1 MAKPSVFVSFDYD
14 HDKQY
19 KYLLEAWIAN
29 PKFQFVF
36 NDETPDEIDTS
47 NVGRIKAAL
56 TVRIRAATHTL
67 VIVGRYANSL
77 HAKRHLIGYRNWI
90 NFEVAQSKAA
100 GNRLA
105 AVKLDRSFESPDEL
119 EGARA
124 AWAMAFDE
132 APIIRALEQA

>member
-14 HDKQY
+14 NDRQY
-19 KYLLEAWIAN
+19 KYLLEAWNAN

-36 NDETPDEIDTS
+36 NDETPDEIDTY

-67 VIVGRYANSL
+67 VIIGRFANSP
-77 HAKRHLIGYRNWI
+77 HPKRHLIGYRNWI
-90 NFEVAQSKAA
+90 NFEVAQSIAA
-100 GNRLA
+100 GNRIA
-105 AVKLDRSFESPDEL
+105 AIKLDRSFESPEEL
-119 EGARA
+119 QGAQA
-124 AWAMAFDE
+124 AWAMAFDQ